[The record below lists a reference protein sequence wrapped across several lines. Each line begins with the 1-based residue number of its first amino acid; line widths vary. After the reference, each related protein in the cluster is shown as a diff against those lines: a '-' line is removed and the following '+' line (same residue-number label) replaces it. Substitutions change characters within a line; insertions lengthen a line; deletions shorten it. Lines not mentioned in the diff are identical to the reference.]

1 MNIVPIW
8 AGEYLTARD
17 LGENIEAVTQRT
29 IGELSPFLDNYV
41 SDVESSDLVEFGKAL
56 AEARTMLGQ
65 LTIALM
71 ETGRDRRLS
80 INQIAQLVRLPVEVV
95 REIVL
100 EMWLRESPDKEPR
113 PE

>member
-1 MNIVPIW
+1 MNIVPVW

-29 IGELSPFLDNYV
+29 IGDLSPFLDNYV
-41 SDVESSDLVEFGKAL
+41 SDIESSDLAEFGKAL
-56 AEARTMLGQ
+56 VEARTMLGQ
-65 LTIALM
+65 LTITLM
-71 ETGRDRRLS
+71 ETARDRRLPVD
-80 INQIAQLVRLPVEVV
+80 QIAQLVGLPVDVV

-100 EMWLRESPDKEPR
+100 EMWLRDAPDKEPC